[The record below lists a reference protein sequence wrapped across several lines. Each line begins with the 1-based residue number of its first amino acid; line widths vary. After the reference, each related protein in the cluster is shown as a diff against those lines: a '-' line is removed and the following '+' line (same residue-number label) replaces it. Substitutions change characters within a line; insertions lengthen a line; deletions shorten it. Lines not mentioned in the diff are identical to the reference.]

1 MIKISVCPK
10 CHTKISSEG
19 QPGQTVKVTCT
30 QCGMKG
36 IVVFSL
42 HEVSLDEK
50 NLVEI
55 DFYPV
60 IEPFAYIKILKDTTS
75 LDKFYKVIEPQLSDV
90 ERTSMNFIQNT
101 LMKSI
106 DIRLDEMDKNKVE
119 PFLIE
124 RIDYIIKDHKMNVD
138 QVFKTKILYYVK
150 RDFLWYGKI
159 DPLMRDPN
167 IEDIS
172 CDGSRLP
179 IFLFHRKYGSL
190 KSNIQFPDEDVLSA
204 FVTQLAQ
211 KCGKHISIAEPMLDA
226 TMPDGSRIQ
235 MTLSKA
241 VTTNGS
247 TFTIRRFRSDPITA
261 TDLIMYRTM
270 SSEMVAYMWL
280 AVENGVNALIAGGTA
295 SGKTSTLNAIS
306 LFIPRESKIVSIEET
321 REINLPHPNWI
332 PGVVR
337 SGFGEVI
344 NDRLAGEIDLYD
356 LMKAALRQRPEY
368 ILVGEIRGKEA
379 YVLFQAMATGHTTY
393 STVHADS
400 AQSLIHRLEGKPIEI
415 PRVML
420 QSLDIV
426 TIQVQAEIGEE
437 RVRRCKQIVEIVDI
451 DPITKEILTNEV
463 FRWDPVEDRFYYS
476 GKSYVLE
483 RIRGQHGMNKEEM
496 MDELKQRVEV
506 LEWMKDNNI
515 RAFKDVARMVASY
528 LETPN
533 EIMEKIRKGNRPKQK
548 QPEIAVKEV
557 IVEKQDDTRPGE
569 SSEGIVNVKKQ
580 RKE

>member
-1 MIKISVCPK
+1 MIKKISVCPK

-19 QPGQTVKVTCT
+19 ESGQTVKVECT
-30 QCGMKG
+30 QCGTKG
-36 IVVFSL
+36 IVVFSVR
-42 HEVSLDEK
+42 EVSIDEK

-60 IEPFAYIKILKDTTS
+60 NEPFAYIKILKDTTS
-75 LDKFYKVIEPQLSDV
+75 LDKFYKVIEPQLSDK
-90 ERTSMNFIQNT
+90 EHTSLNFIQNS
-101 LMKSI
+101 LMKLM
-106 DIRLDEMDKNKVE
+106 DIRLDEMDKNKIE

-124 RIDYIIKDHKMNVD
+124 RIDQIIKNNEMKVD
-138 QVFKTKILYYVK
+138 QVLKTKILYYVK

-172 CDGSRLP
+172 CDGSGLP
-179 IFLFHRKYGSL
+179 IFLYHRIYGSL
-190 KSNIQFPDEDVLSA
+190 KSNIQFPDEVVLSG

-235 MTLSKA
+235 MTLSKQI
-241 VTTNGS
+241 TTKGS

-261 TDLIMYRTM
+261 TDLIVYKTM
-270 SSEMVAYMWL
+270 SAEMVAFMWL
-280 AVENGVNALIAGGTA
+280 IVENGVNALIAGGTA

-332 PGVVR
+332 PGLAR

-344 NDRLAGEIDLYD
+344 NDKLAGEIDLYD

-393 STVHADS
+393 STFHADS
-400 AQSLIHRLEGKPIEI
+400 AQSLIHRLEGKPIEV
-415 PRVML
+415 PRIML
-420 QSLDIV
+420 QSLNIV
-426 TIQVQAEIGEE
+426 TIQIQAEVNDQL
-437 RVRRCKQIVEIVDI
+437 VRRCKQIVEIVDI
-451 DPITKEILTNEV
+451 DPSTKEILTNEV
-463 FRWDPVEDRFYYS
+463 FHWDPIKDEFYYS
-476 GKSYVLE
+476 GKSYTLE
-483 RIRGQHGMNKEEM
+483 RIRGQHGLSKEEM
-496 MDELKQRVEV
+496 MFELKRRIKV
-506 LEWMKDNNI
+506 LEWMKNNNI
-515 RAFKDVARMVASY
+515 RAFKDVARMIASY
-528 LETPN
+528 LERPD
-533 EIMEKIRKGNRPKQK
+533 EIMIKISKKSEPLQK
-548 QPEIAVKEV
+548 APD
-557 IVEKQDDTRPGE
+557 IVEMEPMIVKQENDIRPGGSFE
-569 SSEGIVNVKKQ
+569 DIFHDNK
-580 RKE
+580 